1 MNLVI
6 LIFSR
11 FFDLW
16 FINNLFEKVL
26 PLLSLAEELFY
37 SSSEL
42 THHNAFDK

>member
-6 LIFSR
+6 LIFT
-11 FFDLW
+11 FCDLW
-16 FINNLFEKVL
+16 FNNLFEKVL